1 MQQYPDTGLPPQG
14 GQGMQFAQTADAD
27 QNLQQQGTQA
37 PQAADTLASA
47 RRPAKYRHEHKYE
60 ISLFEFLSLSKLL
73 QTVMQPDPHANQDGQ
88 YLITSLYFDNC
99 FDKALREKK
108 DGLNQREKFR
118 LRYYG
123 STPDK
128 IFLEKKQKHAGL
140 CLKSAAPMT
149 HAECQRLLSGQ
160 RDWMLAETA
169 RPLLAELAFKMQTQL
184 LRPRTVVRYSRVPFI
199 YAPGNVRVTFDCNLC
214 TGLSADAFLDDA
226 ALALCSSPAR
236 GGIILEVKY
245 DEFLPDVIRTV
256 VQPYCSRLQAFSKYA
271 QCRSYG

>member
-37 PQAADTLASA
+37 ADTLASA

-73 QTVMQPDPHANQDGQ
+73 QAVMQPDPHADQDGQ

-184 LRPRTVVRYSRVPFI
+184 LRPRTVVRSTHPAMSASPSTAIFALVCRQTRFSTMRRSR
-199 YAPGNVRVTFDCNLC
+199 C
-214 TGLSADAFLDDA
+214 A
-226 ALALCSSPAR
+226 AAR
-236 GGIILEVKY
+236 RRAAS
-245 DEFLPDVIRTV
+245 F
-256 VQPYCSRLQAFSKYA
+256 SRSNTTNS
-271 QCRSYG
+271 CRM